1 MNELAF
7 SASEIK
13 LKVIKLLRK
22 TELLESKCS
31 ELEAEN
37 AKLKNSLNEQK
48 NSIKA
53 LEETNKMLKIAETLS
68 NQDDKRELKKV
79 INGYLKEID
88 ECLRLLSNK

>member
-22 TELLESKCS
+22 TEQLESKCS